1 MWLSVLI
8 ILSCFIGVIFFII
21 TEKMNRAIVSLL
33 GAVITYF
40 VLIFLEGLDFSVIV
54 DLLFSSKED
63 GFVNLHSLILIIGMM
78 MIVQIS
84 HEVGTFQFISG
95 KLIKLSKGKPIRL
108 MIIFCCVT
116 VLISAILNNIL
127 TVIIIIPLT
136 ITVSRILNINP
147 KPYIL
152 TQAILVNIGGTVFS
166 ISSIPNILITTYAE
180 IEFLEFFINV
190 GLISFIVFIFT
201 LLFFILI
208 YKKELVI
215 PEEGKKA
222 LKEFDIWN
230 VVQNKRLLYQ
240 SLFSLIV
247 LLILFTIIPSSL
259 LSPDI
264 IALTIAL
271 ILIIITRLEPREI
284 ISKIDFELIF
294 YLLGIFI
301 IVGGL
306 EITGVTKVLG
316 DFILNIGGTNLFFQL
331 LLILWFSAYL
341 SSCIDNIPIT
351 KVLIPVAG
359 TLTETASLIN
369 RKKIFY
375 SLAFGANWGDN
386 LTPLGDNI
394 LVFNIAEQN
403 KRPITFKSFF
413 KLGFITTNYQLIIIS
428 IYYCLIFYMQI
439 GIIIIGI
446 LCFILM
452 VIYFLNKFGSKKIKS
467 HIYAFNNKLREI
479 IIR

>member
-1 MWLSVLI
+1 MLLSVII
-8 ILSCFIGVIFFII
+8 ILSCFVGVIFFII
-21 TEKMNRAIVSLL
+21 TEKLNRAIVSLL
-33 GAVITYF
+33 GAIITYF

-54 DLLFSSKED
+54 DLLFSSEED

-84 HEVGTFQFISG
+84 HEVGTFQFIAG
-95 KLIKLSKGKPIRL
+95 KLIKLSRGKPIRL

-147 KPYIL
+147 SPYIL

-166 ISSIPNILITTYAE
+166 ISSIPNILITTYAG
-180 IEFLEFFINV
+180 IEFVEFFINI
-190 GLISFIVFIFT
+190 GLISFVVFIFT

-208 YKKELVI
+208 YKQELKI

-222 LKEFDIWN
+222 LEEFDVWN

-247 LLILFTIIPSSL
+247 LLTLLTIIPSSIL
-259 LSPDI
+259 PPDI

-271 ILIIITRLEPREI
+271 ILIIITRLEPKEI

-306 EITGVTKVLG
+306 EITGATEFLG
-316 DFILNIGGTNLFFQL
+316 IFILNIGGNNLFFQL

-351 KVLIPVAG
+351 KVLIPVVD
-359 TLTETASLIN
+359 TMTESASLFN
-369 RKKIFY
+369 RKQIFY
-375 SLAFGANWGDN
+375 NLALGANWGDN

-394 LVFNIAEQN
+394 LVMNIAEQN

-413 KLGFITTNYQLIIIS
+413 KLGFITTNYQLTIIS
-428 IYYCLIFYMQI
+428 LYYCLIFYLPI
-439 GIIIIGI
+439 GIIILGI
-446 LCFILM
+446 VGLILIM
-452 VIYFLNKFGSKKIKS
+452 IYFLNKFGSKKIRS
-467 HIYAFNNKLREI
+467 YILNFGNKLREI
-479 IIR
+479 IIK